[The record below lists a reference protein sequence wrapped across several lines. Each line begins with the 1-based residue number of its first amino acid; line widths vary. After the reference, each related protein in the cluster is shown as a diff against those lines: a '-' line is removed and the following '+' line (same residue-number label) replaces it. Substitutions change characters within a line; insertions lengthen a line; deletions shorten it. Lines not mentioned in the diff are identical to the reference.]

1 MGTREHI
8 EPIWDMHRPYVIQK
22 MGHTQEIYGT
32 KYENKLNICGKTCRT
47 QRVNH
52 EEPGKKTQILGTY

>member
-1 MGTREHI
+1 
-8 EPIWDMHRPYVIQK
+8 